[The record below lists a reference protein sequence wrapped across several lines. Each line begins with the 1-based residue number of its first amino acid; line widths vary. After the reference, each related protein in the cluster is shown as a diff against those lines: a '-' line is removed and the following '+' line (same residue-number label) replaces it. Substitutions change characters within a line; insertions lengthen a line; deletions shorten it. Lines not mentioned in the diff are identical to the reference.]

1 MMMLAIYYRLERMF
15 MRGIVNDQFSQRR
28 ICCL

>member
-15 MRGIVNDQFSQRR
+15 MLGKVCDEFIERP